1 MDGYTEGQTQTGEW
15 IRDMAARSARGWKAF
30 YHTTAWEKKRRE
42 ILKRDR
48 GACQACR
55 AKGRYRRADTVHH
68 VVHLKDAPELAL
80 TDTNLVSLCAACH
93 EDMHPEF
100 RYKAKG
106 FRNTER
112 W

>member
-1 MDGYTEGQTQTGEW
+1 MIYTQDQKETGVW
-15 IRDMAARSARGWKAF
+15 IREITEASTRGWKAF
-30 YHTTAWEKKRRE
+30 YHTHKWRKKREE

-48 GACQACR
+48 HSCQVCR
-55 AKGRYRRADTVHH
+55 SRGKYTRANTVHH
-68 VVHLKDAPELAL
+68 IRHLKDEPELAL
-80 TDTNLVSLCAACH
+80 TDENLVSLCASCH

-106 FRNTER
+106 FQNEER